1 MKLPPAARISRK
13 VFPPSVLTSSTPPS
27 KPRFGS
33 TSDASRLKF
42 CRKVNCAEV
51 AVGIGNASESSRLSL
66 TTAGSSMKAAL
77 GDESAGGFGTPES
90 DVTHIG
96 GGPSAF
102 VASQPGG
109 NAGGVTLSKFS
120 LNDTGS
126 EHGGEHDGA
135 GAGGSAT
142 RAKVSSRPQLAD
154 PPARSAIARE
164 ELIAPATTTPAAT
177 NKSKQRI
184 GRNREGVDTRLRLMI
199 TDRLNVD
206 CSMPERL
213 FTWECTCLSILC
225 EMPQGS

>member
-1 MKLPPAARISRK
+1 MKKPPAARISRK

-27 KPRFGS
+27 KPRLGA

-51 AVGIGNASESSRLSL
+51 AVGIGKASESSRLSL
-66 TTAGSSMKAAL
+66 TTAGSSMNAAL
-77 GDESAGGFGTPES
+77 GGESAGGLGTPEL

-120 LNDTGS
+120 LNPTGS
-126 EHGGEHDGA
+126 EHGGEHEGA
-135 GAGGSAT
+135 GAAGTSTA
-142 RAKVSSRPQLAD
+142 AKGEAD
-154 PPARSAIARE
+154 PSVRPATPREEPITPAIA
-164 ELIAPATTTPAAT
+164 TPAAT

-184 GRNREGVDTRLRLMI
+184 GRNRDAVDPRFRFMI
-199 TDRLNVD
+199 RDCLNVD
-206 CSMPERL
+206 RYPL
-213 FTWECTCLSILC
+213 VCLLVNLL
-225 EMPQGS
+225 